1 MKRIMIPILLALAGC
16 ATGPAGGDGLY
27 ERLGET
33 EGITRIVDNLLYE
46 IAGDDQVRPLFART
60 DIDRF
65 REKLIEQLCKVS
77 GGPCRYTGDSM
88 PATHRGMNITSAQFN
103 SLVSDLI
110 RAMEKADISTGAQ
123 NALLQ
128 RLAPMRDDI
137 MNPDRSAPRD

>member
-1 MKRIMIPILLALAGC
+1 
-16 ATGPAGGDGLY
+16 
-27 ERLGET
+27 
-33 EGITRIVDNLLYE
+33 
-46 IAGDDQVRPLFART
+46 
-60 DIDRF
+60 
-65 REKLIEQLCKVS
+65 
-77 GGPCRYTGDSM
+77 M